1 MLTLA
6 LGRSRLRLLKTFVR
20 GYTLLELMVVL
31 VVVGISVGLVSAHF
45 MKNDDDTL
53 QEESMRL
60 VALMEYAADSAS
72 SGGHWLAWSPS
83 SSGYR
88 FLQRYEDKNIWQPI
102 TNDDVLRERQLPEGV
117 RMVSANSQQTAGAS
131 PVMIMLSPSGIH
143 APFQIELTIGK
154 AKRVVTGN
162 LLGQVDIF
170 NPNLAVAPA
179 L

>member
-20 GYTLLELMVVL
+20 GYTLLEMMVVL
-31 VVVGISVGLVSAHF
+31 VIVGISVGLVSAHF

-72 SGGHWLAWSPS
+72 SSGHWLAWSLS

-88 FLQRYEDKNIWQPI
+88 FLQRYEDKKIWQPI
-102 TNDDVLRERQLPEGV
+102 TTDDVLRERQLPEGM
-117 RMVSANSQQTAGAS
+117 RILSANSQQTVSAS
-131 PVMIMLSPSGIH
+131 ATMITLSPSGIH

-162 LLGQVDIF
+162 LLGQVDIL
-170 NPNLAVAPA
+170 NPNLAESAA